1 MLETDRTKKIFRQAC
16 ALPDPMAAIFLV
28 QLRTTQLPAQV
39 MCGALER
46 QIVYGTLLSVTWA
59 QVWIWFIKVM

>member
-1 MLETDRTKKIFRQAC
+1 
-16 ALPDPMAAIFLV
+16 MAAIFLV

-39 MCGALER
+39 MCGGALEC